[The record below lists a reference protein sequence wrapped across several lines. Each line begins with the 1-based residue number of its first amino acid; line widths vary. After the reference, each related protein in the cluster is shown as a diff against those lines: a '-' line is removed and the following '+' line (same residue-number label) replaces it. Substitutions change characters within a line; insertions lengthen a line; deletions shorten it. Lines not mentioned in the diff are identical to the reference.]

1 MAPEFLYVE
10 SMIAVVFLIDYYIF
24 VWSSEIAISYRR
36 ALEDTFVL
44 QLNLFHFYLNCFFN

>member
-10 SMIAVVFLIDYYIF
+10 SMIVVVFLIDYYIF
-24 VWSSEIAISYRR
+24 VWSSEIAICYRW

-44 QLNLFHFYLNCFFN
+44 QLNLNNCLFSFLF

>member
-10 SMIAVVFLIDYYIF
+10 SMIVVVFLIDYYIF

-36 ALEDTFVL
+36 ALEDTYVL
-44 QLNLFHFYLNCFFN
+44 QFILFHFYLNCFFN